1 MKKIKFL
8 ENKILNFSEIKKIY
22 KISQK
27 KNHHAN
33 FGPVSNKLEKFIHK
47 LCKLPS
53 NYCAIM
59 CSSGTSAMLTAA
71 NFLRM
76 QGINKFAT
84 SNYTFFSSKL
94 NFLDNSKVIETD
106 NRGLIDLKNL
116 QKERNEFQALIYTNL
131 FNLDPNYNE
140 IYKFCKINKKA
151 LIVDNAL
158 NLLERPENLKNR
170 DIFEIVSFHHT
181 KPWGFG
187 EGGVLICRRKH
198 EKKLR
203 NLMNFAAINFDELA
217 KYGLNSKI
225 SDLSCAAIL
234 DRLKNYKKIIKIYN
248 KQKNRLVKIIKDNFI
263 FKDILNRQNKL
274 NVSNYLAV
282 VAENKIDKD
291 DLKKLKYIECRKYYR
306 PFKSTKFFKRSN
318 QLFDRI
324 VCIPTGPH
332 LQSISDKNIIKDLK
346 NFFSLKT
353 TN

>member
-1 MKKIKFL
+1 MKKLKFL
-8 ENKILNFSEIKKIY
+8 ENKILNFSEITKIY

-94 NFLDNSKVIETD
+94 NFLNNSKVIETD
-106 NRGLIDLKNL
+106 NKGLIDLKNL
-116 QKERNEFQALIYTNL
+116 LKERNEFQALIYTNL

-140 IYKFCKINKKA
+140 IYKFCQINKKA

-158 NLLERPENLKNR
+158 NLLERPQNLKNR
-170 DIFEIVSFHHT
+170 DIFEIISFHHT

-234 DRLKNYKKIIKIYN
+234 DRLKNYKKISKLYN
-248 KQKNRLVKIIKDNFI
+248 NQKNRIMKIIKKNFI

-282 VAENKIDKD
+282 VAENKIDMK
-291 DLKKLKYIECRKYYR
+291 DLKKLKYIECRKYYM

-324 VCIPTGPH
+324 VCIPTGPQ
-332 LQSISDKNIIKDLK
+332 LQSISDENIIKDLK
-346 NFFSLKT
+346 NFFSVKT